1 MSKVFGKE
9 PSMNLYKTI
18 LELKDLDECYRF
30 FQDLCTVSELRAME
44 QRFDVAVLLQ
54 KGMIY
59 NDILEQTGASSA
71 TISRVNRA
79 LNYGVEGYHQVFAL
93 HAGRGIRDLPG
104 GETEKRKAEKMS
116 AYEGLGP
123 VLRRLDP
130 GCGLQPVGGLV
141 PELV

>member
-1 MSKVFGKE
+1 MSKVFVKE
-9 PSMNLYKTI
+9 PSMNLYETI

-59 NDILEQTGASSA
+59 NDILDQTGASSA

-79 LNYGVEGYHQVFAL
+79 LNYGVEGYRQVFARTL
-93 HAGRGIRDLPG
+93 GEEYAGAPG
-104 GETEKRKAEKMS
+104 ERQKKGKPKK
-116 AYEGLGP
+116 
-123 VLRRLDP
+123 
-130 GCGLQPVGGLV
+130 
-141 PELV
+141 